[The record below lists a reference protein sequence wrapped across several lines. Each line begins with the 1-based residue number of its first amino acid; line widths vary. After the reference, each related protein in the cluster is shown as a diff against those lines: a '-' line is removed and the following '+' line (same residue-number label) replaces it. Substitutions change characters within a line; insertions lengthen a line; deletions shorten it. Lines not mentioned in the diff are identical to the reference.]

1 MFDAQDQHAPVLQF
15 PCRLDRS
22 SKQSALRCN
31 FNPQIHDECKTH
43 CLRLIPLLG
52 SGQRVLS
59 CVHVLRMTFAKRALR
74 NKQLDA
80 AVINGDA
87 LRKEARS
94 MRKPSPGHA
103 GRAIERVLEL
113 SADAQITRRQ
123 TPKNSPTFHSL
134 TGAIAA
140 YGKALAL
147 LTALQQREEFYR
159 IISQSELSE
168 HAVTVS

>member
-1 MFDAQDQHAPVLQF
+1 
-15 PCRLDRS
+15 
-22 SKQSALRCN
+22 
-31 FNPQIHDECKTH
+31 
-43 CLRLIPLLG
+43 
-52 SGQRVLS
+52 
-59 CVHVLRMTFAKRALR
+59 MTLAKRALW

-80 AVINGDA
+80 AVINRDA
-87 LRKEARS
+87 QRKEVRS
-94 MRKPSPGHA
+94 MRKPSPGHT

-113 SADAQITRRQ
+113 SADAQTTRRQ
-123 TPKNSPTFHSL
+123 TPKNSPTFYSL

-168 HAVTVS
+168 HAVTVG